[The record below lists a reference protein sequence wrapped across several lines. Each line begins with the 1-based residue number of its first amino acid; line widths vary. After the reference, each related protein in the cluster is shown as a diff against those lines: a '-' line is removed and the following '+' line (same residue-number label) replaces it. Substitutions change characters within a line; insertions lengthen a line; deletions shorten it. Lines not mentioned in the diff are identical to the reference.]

1 MKLSP
6 TQKRAARKQAGEQQL
21 DMNLV
26 SLIDIFTIL
35 IFFLLTSASGVEV
48 LSMPKALTL
57 PEAVSETPTRPT
69 IVVAVDSQEILVEG
83 RRVATVAE
91 VLANNDDLI
100 VPLQAELQ
108 AQSARV
114 AQVGSELASADGK
127 KRVTIMGDKDIPYRL
142 LRKVMT
148 SAAQADFADVSFVV
162 RQKHTS

>member
-1 MKLSP
+1 
-6 TQKRAARKQAGEQQL
+6 
-21 DMNLV
+21 
-26 SLIDIFTIL
+26 
-35 IFFLLTSASGVEV
+35 
-48 LSMPKALTL
+48 MPKALTL

-114 AQVGSELASADGK
+114 AQAGSELASADGK